1 MASVQ
6 EPGLVRIIGR
16 SPNGR
21 EVALWEGSVSV
32 SAPGGGAPDGA
43 LASAVS
49 IDRRLFVPIRSD
61 VVLTDNA
68 RIYVEFTPDAT
79 DGIDID
85 DCIWD
90 IPITTPNG
98 VKFISRRHFTDHT
111 PVDITSA
118 TANVPIRLGGYKIT
132 EGRVQFGGG
141 PLYVDVQDDTA

>member
-1 MASVQ
+1 MASIQ
-6 EPGLVRIIGR
+6 EPGIVRVIGR

-21 EVALWEGSVSV
+21 EVLLWEGSVSV
-32 SAPGGGAPDGA
+32 SAPGGGAPDGV

-61 VVLTDNA
+61 VVLTDNSK
-68 RIYVEFTPDAT
+68 IYVEFTADGP
-79 DGIDID
+79 DGIDVS

-98 VKFISRRHFTDHT
+98 VKFISRGQFTDHAPADYNAVAGV
-111 PVDITSA
+111 PVR
-118 TANVPIRLGGYKIT
+118 VGGYKIT

-141 PLYVDVQDDTA
+141 PLFIDMQDDTA